1 MKKIHTLF
9 TISLYLITIT
19 IILAFLVI
27 YYFQKQ
33 LGPGLIKCA
42 EDEVNHLASQVMNNC
57 ISKYLSLTGEP
68 KLLSIERNDN
78 GEIKRIHYDTKIL
91 NNIRT
96 EIIDMLEI
104 DLENLVKGEFDKIGL
119 NINKISDEY
128 YERTKTGII
137 FTVSTG
143 SITSNPLL
151 SNLGPKI
158 PLNLN
163 VIGDSTSD
171 ITTNIKEYG
180 LNNALIEISIVLK
193 STLVIHMPFL
203 SKEVNIKNT
212 IPLNIELL
220 QGTLPN
226 YYSNYNL
233 E

>member
-19 IILAFLVI
+19 IICAILVI
-27 YYFQKQ
+27 YYFNKQ

-42 EDEVNHLASQVMNNC
+42 EDEVKHLASQVMNNC
-57 ISKYLSLTGEP
+57 ISKYLEQTGELN
-68 KLLSIERNDN
+68 LLTIEKNN
-78 GEIKRIHYDTKIL
+78 NEEIKRIRYDTKIL
-91 NNIRT
+91 NNTKT
-96 EIIDMLEI
+96 EIIDMLET
-104 DLENLVKGEFDKIGL
+104 DLERLVKGEFDKIGL

-163 VIGDSTSD
+163 IIGDTTAD

-193 STLVIHMPFL
+193 TTLVIHMPFL
-203 SKEVNIKNT
+203 SKEVNITNT
-212 IPLNIELL
+212 IPLNMELI